1 MSQSSKLL
9 TATALLAKHTDQL
22 RHWGA
27 AGNSRYGLALSNF
40 IADEGKRQQD
50 GTMSRLLM
58 AAMIKYASD
67 KQTEIAD
74 QSIGASE
81 AEQRQLFADYMQYQA
96 IIERVNEGLNG

>member
-1 MSQSSKLL
+1 MSQSSNLL

-27 AGNSRYGLALSNF
+27 AGNSRYGLALSSF
-40 IADEGKRQQD
+40 IADENKRQQD

-67 KQTEIAD
+67 KQTEIAN

-96 IIERVNEGLNG
+96 IIERANEALNG